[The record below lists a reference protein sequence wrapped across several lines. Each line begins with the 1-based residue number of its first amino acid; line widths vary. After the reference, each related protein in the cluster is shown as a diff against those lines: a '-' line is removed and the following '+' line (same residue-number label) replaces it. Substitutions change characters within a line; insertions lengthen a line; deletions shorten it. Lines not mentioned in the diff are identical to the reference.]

1 MPRFPD
7 SASHLHAIPAAAYSA
22 LAGRLAR
29 HPGETYPL
37 HVGDTWMEPAERCR
51 MEDLTVAAHPG
62 MHRYAPVQGL
72 PALVDAVLEREQAG
86 ARAWRRRRVLFAFAR
101 ARRQRAGKRRAEN
114 KRQEGKLPANH

>member
-1 MPRFPD
+1 MPRFPA

-72 PALVDAVLEREQAG
+72 PALVDAGVTSFKMYLGYFGSMMVTDDQILQAL
-86 ARAWRRRRVLFAFAR
+86 RACSRIASA
-101 ARRQRAGKRRAEN
+101 AE
-114 KRQEGKLPANH
+114 GS

>member
-72 PALVDAVLEREQAG
+72 PALVDAVLERERNEGLALEIG
-86 ARAWRRRRVLFAFAR
+86 RNIHLNFMPFTEIAYVSDAPDGDLVLA
-101 ARRQRAGKRRAEN
+101 
-114 KRQEGKLPANH
+114 P